1 MAVGRALRLVGEP
14 EVGLDRIAVEDETLA
29 CGTGV
34 VASALIFAATEKV
47 DGPISVTVR
56 SGSELSVGFK
66 RTRDQFTNVT
76 LTGPAEF
83 AFEGTID
90 V

>member
-1 MAVGRALRLVGEP
+1 VNFLEKLAPKKISIRTYERG
-14 EVGLDRIAVEDETLA
+14 VEDETLA

-34 VASALIFAATEKV
+34 VASALIFAATEKI

-56 SGSELSVGFK
+56 SGSELSVDFK
-66 RTRDQFTNVT
+66 RVGDEFTNVT

-83 AFEGTID
+83 AFEGEID
-90 V
+90 I